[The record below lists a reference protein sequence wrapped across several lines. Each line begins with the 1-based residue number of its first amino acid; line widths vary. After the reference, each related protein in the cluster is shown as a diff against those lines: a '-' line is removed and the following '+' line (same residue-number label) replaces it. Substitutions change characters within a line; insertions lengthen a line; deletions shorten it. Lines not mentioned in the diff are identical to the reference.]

1 MRQTSNIKPTD
12 ISFSPLDPNNYDPA
26 FKLQT
31 ACHAFPWS
39 RKVFIDCLD
48 PPYFAWQVKVEDKLA
63 GYYVGLLAGVEAT
76 LMDIGVAR
84 DFRGN
89 GLGREL
95 VKHFLLECNK
105 RQALDA
111 WLEVRVS
118 NANAISLYHS
128 MGFETIETRKNYY
141 PLAEGKE
148 DASIMKMELGR

>member
-1 MRQTSNIKPTD
+1 MKTD
-12 ISFSPLDPNNYDPA
+12 FALINTDNYDAA

-39 RKVFIDCLD
+39 RKVFMDCLE
-48 PPYFAWQVKVEDKLA
+48 PPYFAWQIEVEGKLA
-63 GYYVGLLAGVEAT
+63 GYYVGLLAAVEAT
-76 LMDIGVAR
+76 LMDIGVHKS
-84 DFRGN
+84 FRGN

-105 RQALDA
+105 KQALDA

-118 NANAISLYHS
+118 NKNAINLYQS
-128 MGFETIETRKNYY
+128 MGFDTIETRKDYY

-148 DASIMKMELGR
+148 DALIMKIELGK

>member
-1 MRQTSNIKPTD
+1 MALPENLQFQSIEPD
-12 ISFSPLDPNNYDPA
+12 NYDKA

-39 RKVFIDCLD
+39 RKVFADCLS
-48 PPYFAWQVKVEDKLA
+48 PPYFAWQIIDHHQQVQ
-63 GYYVGLLAGVEAT
+63 GYYVGLLASVEAT

-84 DFRGN
+84 DSRGQ

-95 VKHFLLECNK
+95 LKHFLLQCNQ

-118 NANAISLYHS
+118 NKTAIALYLD

-141 PLAEGKE
+141 PLADGKE
-148 DASIMKMELGR
+148 DALIMKLELGK

>member
-1 MRQTSNIKPTD
+1 MNHLQFQEIP
-12 ISFSPLDPNNYDPA
+12 PENYDAA
-26 FKLQT
+26 FKLQA

-39 RKVFIDCLD
+39 RKVFADCLTS
-48 PPYFAWQVKVEDKLA
+48 PYFAWQLVDENDVVQ
-63 GYYVGLLAGVEAT
+63 GYYVGLLAAVEAT
-76 LMDIGVAR
+76 LMDIGVAQTS
-84 DFRGN
+84 RGQ

-118 NANAISLYHS
+118 NKPAITLYQD

-141 PLAEGKE
+141 PLADGKE
-148 DASIMKMELGR
+148 DALIMKIELGK